1 MAHFKKQSK
10 IIFIWDIQCDQ
21 MVRLFIPYLAI
32 YNQEN
37 LSINIKMNK
46 VGSIND
52 NYWINSQ
59 KIAKYN

>member
-1 MAHFKKQSK
+1 M
-10 IIFIWDIQCDQ
+10 D
-21 MVRLFIPYLAI
+21 RLFIPYLAI

-37 LSINIKMNK
+37 LSINIKMTK